1 MSTIS
6 VIVLLLY
13 FLLWLVAFT
22 SAFFRVDRPEARG
35 NAVVVGNLIQAVFHI
50 FVPFVPIFKAF
61 DKTLPDI
68 EFKANKSYSISLA
81 AMIVVVIVVEVVTR
95 L

>member
-1 MSTIS
+1 MST
-6 VIVLLLY
+6 VTVVVLLLY

-22 SAFFRVDRPEARG
+22 VAFFRVDRPEARG
-35 NAVVVGNLIQAVFHI
+35 NIVVLSNLIQAVFHI
-50 FVPFVPIFKAF
+50 SVPFVPIFKTF

-68 EFKANKSYSISLA
+68 EFKVNKYYPISLA

>member
-1 MSTIS
+1 MSTVS

-22 SAFFRVDRPEARG
+22 AAFFRVDRPEARG
-35 NAVVVGNLIQAVFHI
+35 NIVVVGNLIQAVFHI

-68 EFKANKSYSISLA
+68 EFKVNKFYPISLA
-81 AMIVVVIVVEVVTR
+81 AMIVVVILVEVVTR

>member
-1 MSTIS
+1 MSTVS

-22 SAFFRVDRPEARG
+22 AAFFRVDRPEARG
-35 NAVVVGNLIQAVFHI
+35 NIVVVGNLIQAVFHI

-68 EFKANKSYSISLA
+68 EFKVNKFYSISLPL
-81 AMIVVVIVVEVVTR
+81 IVVVIVVAVVTS